1 MNHRIPELIAL
12 TVVLATGVTLIALG
26 VTPESLAVVTAALA
40 ALYLAW
46 HGGRP
51 GPTPPR
57 QEEQEEADRSREP

>member
-1 MNHRIPELIAL
+1 MNQRIPELIAL
-12 TVVLATGVTLIALG
+12 AAVLATGVILIALG
-26 VTPESLAVVTAALA
+26 VSPESLAVITAALA

-57 QEEQEEADRSREP
+57 QEEAERSREP